1 MVVGVSGGTAYYKLN
16 PSPWNYSFSDWSTF
30 NTGGGSVS
38 GAYLP
43 LSGGTVTGST
53 TFTNGLTA
61 NTISA
66 TTYQNLPTDIRVT
79 GGTYSNGTTT
89 FTNNTGGTF
98 NVIGFYTGETS
109 FPYLPLSGG
118 TVTGNTILSGL
129 TTVYGDTLL
138 QGLTANTI
146 SATTLYGD
154 GSNLTNINNFVT
166 TAITLS
172 SIQIL
177 SLGGTVQL
185 LPPPGLNKY
194 YVIDN
199 VIMEYTYGTIPYV
212 FPSSLAFYLDGCFDS
227 YIDRTLLTSS
237 SNTVCTISG
246 NLRNTYQVGSG
257 SGSVLVRTNR
267 DVLNSNLIIGT
278 QNNDNPTSG
287 NGTLRIK
294 ITYKI
299 TTFGS

>member
-1 MVVGVSGGTAYYKLN
+1 MGDFSLSGGVEVFGFISPTNTNDTYPVIDPLYGIDGFRNVNTLSDLNNIPGPRRRAGMVVGVSGGTAYYKLN

-154 GSNLTNINNFVT
+154 GSNLTNIN
-166 TAITLS
+166 
-172 SIQIL
+172 
-177 SLGGTVQL
+177 
-185 LPPPGLNKY
+185 K
-194 YVIDN
+194 
-199 VIMEYTYGTIPYV
+199 
-212 FPSSLAFYLDGCFDS
+212 
-227 YIDRTLLTSS
+227 
-237 SNTVCTISG
+237 
-246 NLRNTYQVGSG
+246 
-257 SGSVLVRTNR
+257 
-267 DVLNSNLIIGT
+267 NS
-278 QNNDNPTSG
+278 
-287 NGTLRIK
+287 
-294 ITYKI
+294 
-299 TTFGS
+299 